1 MQYRLLLFF
10 LCCNFFVFSQNEND
24 FKTDSLINK
33 ASELKKD
40 NQFNNALKCYL
51 QALKLATKGSS
62 TSKKIH
68 IELGQFYFDWGL
80 YDKSIEYLKEEEPYS
95 LNTEEHLKAI
105 KLLALSFEKA
115 KKYDLALNYFKDL
128 SSKYKEFSRNKATTY
143 VSISNIYKKI
153 GQYNQALIYEL
164 DNLEIRKHIHDTVG
178 MYVALNNIGSTYKN
192 LNDYPKALEYLTQS
206 YNLSKQVKEELQM
219 GVTLMNIGLLYQLSS
234 NQELAIKNLL
244 MALNIF
250 QNKQK
255 KFEIAQVANSLG
267 AIYFGMN
274 ELNKA
279 VKYAQ
284 IALKTGKQANILE
297 SQSSSYKLLSR
308 IYKSKNDLDESYK
321 YLQKHTDIKDSLL
334 YTKMIKDQEFAQKL
348 LDIEIKETQIKDLL
362 IDKELKDLQVKKLGL
377 EKESKDKEWEIL
389 KKDKELLLILNR
401 EAQLNKEKELHLLT
415 LREQTYKM
423 EANAKQIS
431 LMHQQKVFEEQIKL
445 NKLKEYGDKSKI
457 SELKLKNQQALLEK
471 QVIYKNLLI
480 VLIFLLPILGFLI
493 FRIYAYRQN
502 AINSKLMH
510 RTLDL
515 EQRMLRAQMNPHFIF
530 NAMNSIQSFVTTND
544 SYSAEKYLA
553 RFSRLMR
560 YILENSSKQYLC
572 FEDELK
578 MLRLYI
584 ELEQL
589 RFDNKFTF
597 EINVPADIDSE
608 FIFIPPMLS
617 QPYIENA
624 IVHGLC
630 NRIDNNGILKISYE
644 IVDKL
649 LICIIEDNGI
659 GRANAEL
666 LKSQKTELHKSMGM
680 QVTKERFDMLAKSNK
695 VDFSTEVIDL
705 LDDNLKPSGTKVKLV
720 ITFRE
725 EDEE

>member
-10 LCCNFFVFSQNEND
+10 LCCNFLVFSQNEND

-649 LICIIEDNGI
+649 LICLIEDNGI

>member
-1 MQYRLLLFF
+1 MFF

-153 GQYNQALIYEL
+153 GQYNQALTYEL

-178 MYVALNNIGSTYKN
+178 IYVALNNIGSTYKN

-377 EKESKDKEWEIL
+377 EKDSKDKEWEIL

-560 YILENSSKQYLC
+560 YILENSSKQYVC

-630 NRIDNNGILKISYE
+630 NRLDNNGILKISYE

-705 LDDNLKPSGTKVKLV
+705 LDESLSPLGSKVKLV

>member
-649 LICIIEDNGI
+649 LICLIEDNGI

>member
-1 MQYRLLLFF
+1 
-10 LCCNFFVFSQNEND
+10 
-24 FKTDSLINK
+24 
-33 ASELKKD
+33 
-40 NQFNNALKCYL
+40 
-51 QALKLATKGSS
+51 
-62 TSKKIH
+62 
-68 IELGQFYFDWGL
+68 
-80 YDKSIEYLKEEEPYS
+80 
-95 LNTEEHLKAI
+95 
-105 KLLALSFEKA
+105 
-115 KKYDLALNYFKDL
+115 
-128 SSKYKEFSRNKATTY
+128 
-143 VSISNIYKKI
+143 
-153 GQYNQALIYEL
+153 
-164 DNLEIRKHIHDTVG
+164 
-178 MYVALNNIGSTYKN
+178 
-192 LNDYPKALEYLTQS
+192 
-206 YNLSKQVKEELQM
+206 
-219 GVTLMNIGLLYQLSS
+219 
-234 NQELAIKNLL
+234 
-244 MALNIF
+244 
-250 QNKQK
+250 
-255 KFEIAQVANSLG
+255 
-267 AIYFGMN
+267 
-274 ELNKA
+274 
-279 VKYAQ
+279 
-284 IALKTGKQANILE
+284 
-297 SQSSSYKLLSR
+297 
-308 IYKSKNDLDESYK
+308 
-321 YLQKHTDIKDSLL
+321 
-334 YTKMIKDQEFAQKL
+334 MIKDQEFAQKL

-377 EKESKDKEWEIL
+377 EKDSKDKEWEIL

-560 YILENSSKQYLC
+560 YILENSSKQYVC

-649 LICIIEDNGI
+649 LICLIEDNGI